1 MTSSPASGAVMITSL
16 AAGGNIHLD
25 MERFLSFSTLGR
37 PGPVALGRSRPLR
50 PSGRRGT
57 GASPAV
63 RPI

>member
-37 PGPVALGRSRPLR
+37 PGPWPWENHAPYALQAAG
-50 PSGRRGT
+50 G
-57 GASPAV
+57 PA
-63 RPI
+63 PHLPFGQ